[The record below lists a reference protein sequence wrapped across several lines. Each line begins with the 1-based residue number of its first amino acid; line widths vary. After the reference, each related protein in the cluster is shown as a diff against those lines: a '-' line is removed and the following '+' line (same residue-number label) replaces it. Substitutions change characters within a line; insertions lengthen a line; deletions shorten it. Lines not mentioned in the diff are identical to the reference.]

1 MVETK
6 KLLPCGQLLDE
17 SELESVVGGVIS
29 EEVVRSMF
37 QWGFASWGVHSTLRG
52 FHQIVKPD
60 SPVLLRIMY
69 GFCLCFMGANGGW
82 VIGGALADTFSSSC
96 EEDSK
101 ESEPSKNS
109 EKLEN

>member
-60 SPVLLRIMY
+60 SPFFCVLCMDFVYVSWGERW
-69 GFCLCFMGANGGW
+69 MGNR
-82 VIGGALADTFSSSC
+82 
-96 EEDSK
+96 
-101 ESEPSKNS
+101 
-109 EKLEN
+109 